1 MSNSK
6 DKIQKNEKNT
16 NKEVIKC
23 LKEISNNINNLIS
36 VLEQNPNDLN
46 LENFDISNIKIPTLK
61 TEDKNDVILD
71 DDLKE
76 KTLIISLT
84 DKKVVLPFIKKDLEQ
99 IMNNSNNNYSNIQD
113 IIDDLYTIPLQ
124 YYSNPSFSRF
134 REAFKLVRERERSSL
149 KDAIELGLEVF
160 SYSNLHP
167 SIITACKNLNEFDV
181 YLSCLEYNELEDFH
195 FFNIEYISPPLSD
208 TSSNNILRKIE
219 NFLNLNKEMS
229 K

>member
-6 DKIQKNEKNT
+6 DKIQKNDNNT

-23 LKEISNNINNLIS
+23 LKEISSNINNLIS
-36 VLEQNPNDLN
+36 ILEQNPNDLN
-46 LENFDISNIKIPTLK
+46 LENFDISKIKILTLK
-61 TEDKNDVILD
+61 NEDKNDVILD

-84 DKKVVLPFIKKDLEQ
+84 DKKVVLPFIKEDIEEIL
-99 IMNNSNNNYSNIQD
+99 NNSNDKYANIQE
-113 IIDDLYTIPLQ
+113 IIDDLYTIPMH

-134 REAFKLVRERERSSL
+134 KEAFKLVREREHSSF

-160 SYSNLHP
+160 AYSSLHP
-167 SIITACKNLNEFDV
+167 AIITACKNLNEFDV

-208 TSSNNILRKIE
+208 CSNNIFKKIE
-219 NFLNLNKEMS
+219 NFLNLNKEIQ
-229 K
+229 